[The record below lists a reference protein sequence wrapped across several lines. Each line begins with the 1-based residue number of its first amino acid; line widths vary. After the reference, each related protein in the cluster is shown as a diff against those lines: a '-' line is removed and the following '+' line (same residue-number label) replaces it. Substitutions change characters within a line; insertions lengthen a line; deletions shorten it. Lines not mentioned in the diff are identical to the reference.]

1 MQLLVAAARRPQVMR
16 SVVRKETMA
25 YSIDRMTSE
34 DWPQVR
40 SIYLEGI
47 ATGHSTFEVY
57 ASDWYTWDSAHLQ
70 GARLGARVN
79 DTVVAW
85 AALSAV
91 SSRCVYSGVAEL
103 NLYMTSASRG
113 QGIGS
118 MLLLGPHRPVEIV
131 AMMLLG
137 KEQELSNPLYQVR
150 LELGRSQL
158 RFTHEAIVPVQELRA
173 SPTLRILGFMI
184 IYNLHNHV
192 SQGVMLRNYPVF
204 SNGLPASS

>member
-1 MQLLVAAARRPQVMR
+1 
-16 SVVRKETMA
+16 MA
-25 YSIDRMTSE
+25 YSIDKMTPE

-47 ATGHSTFEVY
+47 ATGHSTFEVD
-57 ASDWYTWDSAHLQ
+57 APDWRTWDSAHLQ
-70 GARLGARVN
+70 GPRLVARVN

-85 AALSAV
+85 AA
-91 SSRCVYSGVAEL
+91 
-103 NLYMTSASRG
+103 ASRG

-118 MLLLGPHRPVEIV
+118 VLSLVSHRPVESV

-137 KEQELSNPLYQVR
+137 KEQGLPNPLCQVR

-158 RFTHEAIVPVQELRA
+158 PSTQEAIVTVEELRV
-173 SPTLRILGFMI
+173 SPTLRILGFMT

-192 SQGVMLRNYPVF
+192 SQGVMLRNYPV
-204 SNGLPASS
+204 SGNGLPAYS

>member
-1 MQLLVAAARRPQVMR
+1 
-16 SVVRKETMA
+16 MA
-25 YSIDRMTSE
+25 YSIDKMTPE

-47 ATGHSTFEVY
+47 ATGHSTFEVD
-57 ASDWYTWDSAHLQ
+57 APDWRTWDSAHLQ
-70 GARLGARVN
+70 GPRLVARVN

-103 NLYMTSASRG
+103 SFYMTSASRG

-118 MLLLGPHRPVEIV
+118 VLSPVPHRPVESV
-131 AMMLLG
+131 VTMLLG
-137 KEQELSNPLYQVR
+137 KEQELSNPLCQVR

-158 RFTHEAIVPVQELRA
+158 PSTHEAVV
-173 SPTLRILGFMI
+173 IL
-184 IYNLHNHV
+184 HE
-192 SQGVMLRNYPVF
+192 
-204 SNGLPASS
+204 

>member
-1 MQLLVAAARRPQVMR
+1 
-16 SVVRKETMA
+16 MA

-47 ATGHSTFEVY
+47 ATGHSTFEVD
-57 ASDWYTWDSAHLQ
+57 AADWRTWDSAHLEE
-70 GARLGARVN
+70 ARLVARVN

-103 NLYMTSASRG
+103 SLYMTSASRV

-118 MLLLGPHRPVEIV
+118 ALSPIPHRPVECV
-131 AMMLLG
+131 VMMLLG
-137 KEQELSNPLYQVR
+137 KEQELLNPLYQVR

-158 RFTHEAIVPVQELRA
+158 PSTHEAVVTLQELGL
-173 SPTLRILGFMI
+173 SPTLRILGFMV

-192 SQGVMLRNYPVF
+192 SQGVMLRNYPVS
-204 SNGLPASS
+204 SNGLLSSS